1 MRRADS
7 MRPCNRCLL
16 PTRVAP
22 NRTDPD
28 TALTAFW
35 LTRPAILCSRDSV
48 RLHCGMHHSTLL
60 FPNPSSTQTPKMSLT
75 RSGHLNRQDDTAFT
89 RLMPLALGIALSGNQ
104 KTPPVAVS
112 AGQPRRN
119 TVTFITSLIWRTG
132 ERRVRQARCREG
144 RAGEAGGYATADQ
157 DA

>member
-16 PTRVAP
+16 PTWVAP

-35 LTRPAILCSRDSV
+35 LTRLAILCSRDSV

-60 FPNPSSTQTPKMSLT
+60 FCNPSSTQTPQMPLT
-75 RSGHLNRQDDTAFT
+75 QSEHLNRLGDTAFM
-89 RLMPLALGIALSGNQ
+89 RLMPLALGNALSGDLN
-104 KTPPVAVS
+104 TPPVA
-112 AGQPRRN
+112 GQPSRI
-119 TVTFITSLIWRTG
+119 TVTFATSLIRRSG
-132 ERRVRQARCREG
+132 ERRVRQARGPEERT
-144 RAGEAGGYATADQ
+144 REAGGYATADQ
-157 DA
+157 FV